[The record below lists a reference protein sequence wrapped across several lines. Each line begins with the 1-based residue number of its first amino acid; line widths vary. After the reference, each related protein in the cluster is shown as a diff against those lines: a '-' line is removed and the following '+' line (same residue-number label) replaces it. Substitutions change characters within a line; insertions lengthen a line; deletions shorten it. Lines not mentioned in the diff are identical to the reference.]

1 MDERLRS
8 SDSCYFDEAVREP
21 LSRENH
27 WDTRDTK
34 ENHYDTKEIG
44 VGIGVGPGR
53 NTYIK

>member
-8 SDSCYFDEAVREP
+8 SNSCYFDEAVREP
-21 LSRENH
+21 FSRENH

-34 ENHYDTKEIG
+34 ENHWDTKEIG
-44 VGIGVGPGR
+44 VGIGVGPGI